1 MPGQFFLHSN
11 SFLDL
16 LPNYLTQ
23 KITPRRQE
31 QCEGRNKIPSMR
43 CDYGQDGTPIAE
55 PYCVNIE
62 DGCPVVVC
70 CDLRT
75 EEPCYDE
82 ATGNPLSCVRCVL
95 RIVVASSERH
105 RGSALCRLNQHL
117 NMTLFYAR
125 QRYDKGGCPCPSG
138 EMKCGESEYSS
149 GYCTTLCCDW
159 KTQATCYDGYT
170 PISCRN
176 YDDGPCSDHVSN
188 SDGKQLKLNEPAVL
202 N

>member
-1 MPGQFFLHSN
+1 MIRITFIAVINAAVNAEINLEDKVHAWTIFLTPH

-16 LPNYLTQ
+16 LPNYLTH

-31 QCEGRNKIPSMR
+31 QCKGRNKIPCMR

-82 ATGNPLSCVRCVL
+82 ATGNPLSCVRYVL
-95 RIVVASSERH
+95 SSLLPNAIAALL
-105 RGSALCRLNQHL
+105 SAALTN
-117 NMTLFYAR
+117 
-125 QRYDKGGCPCPSG
+125 
-138 EMKCGESEYSS
+138 
-149 GYCTTLCCDW
+149 
-159 KTQATCYDGYT
+159 
-170 PISCRN
+170 ISI
-176 YDDGPCSDHVSN
+176 
-188 SDGKQLKLNEPAVL
+188 
-202 N
+202 

>member
-1 MPGQFFLHSN
+1 MRYKHSITIN
-11 SFLDL
+11 PMIRITFIAVINAAVNAEINLED
-16 LPNYLTQ
+16 

-31 QCEGRNKIPSMR
+31 QCKGRNKIPCMR

-82 ATGNPLSCVRCVL
+82 ATGNPLTCV
-95 RIVVASSERH
+95 
-105 RGSALCRLNQHL
+105 
-117 NMTLFYAR
+117 
-125 QRYDKGGCPCPSG
+125 RYDKGGCPCPSG

-170 PISCRN
+170 PISCRS
-176 YDDGPCSDHVSN
+176 YDDGPCSDHISN
-188 SDGKQLKLNEPAVL
+188 SDGKQVKLNEPAVL